1 MKRQKFLSFAVSTA
15 LALWL
20 GYAPVASAE
29 LMDLSNVPLFLGFR
43 AEPNIFFI
51 IDDSGSMDWDVLTQ
65 DAFNEGRF
73 TGLQPNSHNRND
85 GVGPVKH
92 RDSNDSGYPNCNFGQ
107 NGQDFFGYIYA
118 TEFGQNS
125 YDDDSLDCNTADD
138 RAWRFRTNAFNTLYF
153 DPYRTYSP
161 WKGVDKQGNPF
172 TDMDPTH
179 ALANPYDPSNSET
192 INLLVHNSNWPGGT
206 SRDTSDRDNDG
217 QPDGFFF
224 YTWTDANNNGLF
236 DNGEETE
243 HQLNNLDP
251 AFLDTL
257 VPTFGNGNPVTAQ
270 MVQTNFANWFSYHRS
285 REHVA
290 KAAYGEVIAGAT
302 AVRMG
307 LATLHNHNNVKT
319 EIRSMNADPASGN
332 KKTLLSA
339 LYSINSADGTPLR
352 NALHNAGKYLD
363 CDSSNNL
370 FSSSCPRLSAAE
382 GGACQQNF
390 ALLMTDGFYNG
401 GSPSLGNRDGDNSS
415 DWDGGTYADG
425 YSNTLADVAMRYY
438 ERDLHPD
445 LDDNVPI
452 TPGIDEARHQH
463 VVTYTVAFGVNGTL
477 TDNPPNDTD
486 PFAWPDPAQSA
497 ANKID
502 DLRHAAFNGRGEFL
516 NASRPEEL
524 VTALNDALSSIADR
538 VSSAASVALNSGSH
552 NANSKIYQARFNS
565 GDWSGQLLAY
575 PIGEDGSVLTP
586 VWDAGEELDTLDWD
600 HDRTIIT
607 YNNELNNGTG
617 IAFRWD
623 QLSLE
628 MKNLLNLDAAG
639 VPDTNGEK
647 RLEYLRGNKAEEGTL
662 FRTRLHLLGDLI
674 HSDPYF
680 VGPPRQLYP
689 ELVQPDDIIGQTILD
704 DYEKFR
710 DEQYNNRKPMIY
722 VNSNDGMLHGFNA
735 NTGHEEIAYVPRVLF
750 SRLSRLSNPIYQHE
764 YFADGSPT
772 AGDAYGKFCGSGTSK
787 TPCWRTVLVSGL
799 RKGGQA
805 IFALDVT
812 DPIKFSEANASQFAM
827 WEFSDQDD
835 ADLGYTFSQPSIVQ
849 MQNGRWAAVIG
860 NGYNNSETDGI
871 ASTTGHAVL
880 FIVFL
885 DGGLDGAWTEGSDYI
900 KLDTG
905 VGEIDTPNGLASAS
919 PVDVDGDF
927 VIDYIYAGDLR
938 GNVWKFDVTNTT
950 AGNWSSPV
958 RLFTAESDV
967 AVAGSTLQ
975 PITSRLEAG
984 LHPEEG
990 LLIYFGTGKYVE
1002 PSDNTADIPKQTFY
1016 GIWDKLTSAQTLPV
1030 PRDKLL
1036 KQTINSY
1043 LTNGYRTSS
1052 NKPINW
1058 EAGPEQHLGWRIDLI
1073 DPGER
1078 QVSDS
1083 ILRHGRIIFITLIP
1097 DTEPCSFGGDSWL
1110 MELDAITGG
1119 RLSESPFDL
1128 NGDHKFDDED
1138 LVNVSD
1144 SEEPGAIS
1152 GIKSTAGILS
1162 TPAILPS
1169 GPVEY
1174 KFSSGS
1180 TGSSVTF
1187 TEDSGGGSRGRIAW
1201 RQFQ

>member
-20 GYAPVASAE
+20 GYVPVASAE
-29 LMDLSNVPLFLGFR
+29 LLELSNVPLFLGFR

-65 DAFNEGRF
+65 DAANDGRF
-73 TGLQPNSHNRND
+73 TGLQPNGQND

-92 RDSNDSGYPNCNFGQ
+92 RDSNDDGIADCKFGQ
-107 NGQDFFGYIYA
+107 NGQDFFGYMYA

-125 YDDDSLDCNTADD
+125 YADDSLDCNTADD
-138 RAWRFRTNAFNTLYF
+138 RAWRFRTNAFNALYF
-153 DPYRTYSP
+153 DPHRIYSP

-172 TDMDPTH
+172 TDRDPTN

-192 INLLVHNSNWPGGT
+192 INLLVHNSDWPGGT

-224 YTWTDANNNGLF
+224 YTWMDANNNGLF

-257 VPTFGNGNPVTAQ
+257 VSTFGKGNPVTAQ

-319 EIRSMNADPASGN
+319 EIRSMNADSASGN
-332 KKTLLSA
+332 KKTLLNA

-352 NALHNAGKYLD
+352 NALHNAGKYLK

-370 FSSSCPRLSAAE
+370 FGSSCPRLSAAE

-390 ALLMTDGFYNG
+390 AILMTDGFYNG
-401 GSPSLGNRDGDNSS
+401 GSPSLGNRDGDKSS
-415 DWDGGTYADG
+415 IWDGGAYADG
-425 YSNTLADVAMRYY
+425 YSNTLADVAMHYY
-438 ERDLHPD
+438 ERDLHTD
-445 LDDNVPI
+445 LEDNVPI

-486 PFAWPDPAQSA
+486 SFTWPDPTQSA

-502 DLRHAAFNGRGEFL
+502 DLRHTAFNGRGEFL
-516 NASRPEEL
+516 NASRPEDL
-524 VTALNDALSSIADR
+524 VTALDDALGSIADR

-575 PIGEDGSVLTP
+575 PIGEDGSILTP
-586 VWDAGEELDTLDWD
+586 VWDAGEKLDTLHWD

-607 YNNELNNGTG
+607 YNDEVNNGTG
-617 IAFRWD
+617 ITFRWD

-639 VPDTNGEK
+639 VPDANGEK

-689 ELVQPDDIIGQTILD
+689 ELVQPDEIIGQTILD

-750 SRLSRLSNPIYQHE
+750 SRLSRLTNPIYQHE

-787 TPCWRTVLVSGL
+787 TLCWRTVLVSGL
-799 RKGGQA
+799 RAGGQA

-812 DPIKFSEANASQFAM
+812 DPIKFKEANASQFAM

-860 NGYNNSETDGI
+860 NGYNNSETDGT

-885 DGGLDGAWTEGSDYI
+885 DGGLDGTWTEGSDYI

-938 GNVWKFDVTNTT
+938 GNVWKFDVTNIT
-950 AGNWSSPV
+950 ASNWSAPV
-958 RLFTAESDV
+958 RLFTAQSDV

-975 PITSRLEAG
+975 PITSRLEVG

-1036 KQTINSY
+1036 TQTINSN

-1052 NKPINW
+1052 NKPTNW

-1078 QVSDS
+1078 QVSES

-1201 RQFQ
+1201 KQFQ